1 MEDDIVIMD
10 GKSLATKIKE
20 LEQNYIENEK
30 GGYRR
35 PSLVVIE
42 IGDNDASKVYLK
54 NKEKACKDVGIDF
67 ILKHFDEKVSKKEL
81 SEEIQLL
88 NKNKNIDGIFLQQPF
103 PLHLR
108 GIEQEI
114 LPEKDVDGFTLSNL
128 GNTLY
133 NGKFQLNACT
143 PSGIMYL
150 LREYNIPLQGKHV
163 VIVGRSNI
171 VGKPLIGLLLQ
182 ENATVTSCNSYTEDL
197 WDYTR
202 KADIL
207 ITAMGKSKKIDAN
220 YISSKCFCIIDVGM
234 NRDENNKL
242 CGDVDFDNIIDYWN
256 YTNYPVETKKRYI
269 TPVPGGVGPMTVASL
284 IRNVN
289 IAYTRNLDKYYN
301 EKYSKLGGQ

>member
-1 MEDDIVIMD
+1 MDNIVMMD
-10 GKSLATKIKE
+10 GKKLSLKIKE
-20 LEQNYIENEK
+20 LEKNYIENNC
-30 GGYRR
+30 GYRK

-42 IGDNDASKVYLK
+42 IGNNDASKVYLR
-54 NKEKACKDVGIDF
+54 NKEKACKEVGINF
-67 ILKHFDEKVSKKEL
+67 ILKRYEEDISRKEL
-81 SEEIQLL
+81 SNEIQKL
-88 NKNKNIDGIFLQQPF
+88 NSDSNIDGIFLQQPF
-103 PLHLR
+103 PNHLR

-133 NGKFQLNACT
+133 GDRFQLNACT
-143 PSGIMYL
+143 PQGILYL
-150 LREYNIPLQGKHV
+150 LKEYNIPLQGKHV

-182 ENATVTSCNSYTEDL
+182 ENATVTSCNSYTEEL
-197 WDYTR
+197 WNYTR
-202 KADIL
+202 QADI
-207 ITAMGKSKKIDAN
+207 IISAIGKSKKIDAN

-242 CGDVDFDNIIDYWN
+242 CGDVDFESIIKFWN
-256 YTNYPVETKKRYI
+256 WTNYPVETKKRYI

-301 EKYSKLGGQ
+301 EKYSK